1 MWVII
6 AGRGRARGDDGNR
19 HADSG
24 REATKGIGRQN
35 NVVDGGG
42 GLRRNTQ
49 KACANG
55 AGCARVRRRR
65 RRSGCRAELKM
76 IIIIMPGVYY
86 IRNVY
91 NVYTLRPG
99 RRRGRRPDEEGEN
112 PHIFRTNER
121 GSSISI
127 WAPARDWRTGRPLSC
142 PGPPNVTRYVCIYT
156 SPPPLPP
163 PTVRNGVPRTLP
175 ADDPGTTSV
184 RVRSALH
191 TRAAHVLPMSAA
203 AAAAPV
209 AAVSVAA
216 TVVDATIIARIGYGD
231 ATCKK

>member
-1 MWVII
+1 MII
-6 AGRGRARGDDGNR
+6 AGRGRAIGDDGNR

-35 NVVDGGG
+35 NVVGRGV
-42 GLRRNTQ
+42 RRNTQ
-49 KACANG
+49 KPCANG
-55 AGCARVRRRR
+55 AGCARVRRRRR

-99 RRRGRRPDEEGEN
+99 WRRGRRPDEEGEN

-156 SPPPLPP
+156 SPPPPPLPP

-203 AAAAPV
+203 AAAAAAV
-209 AAVSVAA
+209 AAVSV
-216 TVVDATIIARIGYGD
+216 DATTIARIGYGD